1 MASRTG
7 IIMYVVEFGSSYHI
21 HVCRDKYTVLISHDT
36 LVCVVTRLVP
46 FYVIVVV
53 LCAFFF
59 FLLPRPRGQG
69 VACVRD
75 AFDALDHFVS
85 RGGIILSD
93 NPSIWV
99 WHC

>member
-59 FLLPRPRGQG
+59 FFFSSPPPKG
-69 VACVRD
+69 A
-75 AFDALDHFVS
+75 
-85 RGGIILSD
+85 GGCL
-93 NPSIWV
+93 
-99 WHC
+99 CKGCF